1 MGMKSKLIHMM
12 AALVVVFTAITCA
25 TPVYAQKD
33 KQAQSHNMEYSLYP
47 KEDTPK
53 VRLEWGVGVG
63 TTYSGLSQLSSDVV
77 KLNPRLSIAGHLD
90 MALRIGR
97 HFAVETEIC
106 YEGGSIKASTPRA
119 NHKIRTRTMDIPVMA
134 SLRVVNNRI
143 RISVGP
149 QLTVMSRAEYTSG
162 GETMFFGSF
171 YPTWN
176 LAAGVGVGIT
186 RHFLIEARYIH
197 PLKSNLNSFDGV
209 EFSTRAYRVTA
220 GLTLL
225 F

>member
-1 MGMKSKLIHMM
+1 MGMKSKLIHIM
-12 AALVVVFTAITCA
+12 AALVVVFATITCA
-25 TPVYAQKD
+25 T
-33 KQAQSHNMEYSLYP
+33 QAQAQGDKRALSHNMEYSLYP
-47 KEDTPK
+47 EEDAPK
-53 VRLEWGVGVG
+53 VRMEWGVGIG
-63 TTYSGLSQLSSDVV
+63 TTFSGLSQLSSDVV

-97 HFAVETEIC
+97 YFAIETEIC

-119 NHKIRTRTMDIPVMA
+119 SHKIRTRTMDIPLMA
-134 SLRVVNNRI
+134 SLRVANNRV

-149 QLTVMSRAEYTSG
+149 QFTVMSQAEYTTG
-162 GETMFFGSF
+162 GDTMFFGSF

-176 LAAGVGVGIT
+176 LAAGLGVGIT